1 MPDGPLVPSRNTSH
15 EVPVTGEGLNLAVDL
30 SVEVDSDKLTS
41 LKADL
46 LQALT
51 DLKLEDQVQIE

>member
-1 MPDGPLVPSRNTSH
+1 MDPWYRV
-15 EVPVTGEGLNLAVDL
+15 VTPRTKFQSGEGLNLAVDL
-30 SVEVDSDKLTS
+30 SVEVDSGKLTS